1 MIQHA
6 QCPRHNE
13 GYMLE
18 ELDGELLLYHL
29 DQTKTVYLNNSAAIV
44 WHLCDGTNTVAD
56 IIDLLTA
63 QFPESADAIPGDVE
77 QTLHSLRD
85 AGALSLD

>member
-1 MIQHA
+1 MINQTE
-6 QCPRHNE
+6 CPRQNE

-44 WHLCDGTNTVAD
+44 WHLCNGENSVGD
-56 IIDLLTA
+56 IIAFLEEKY
-63 QFPESADAIPGDVE
+63 PEAVKEIAGDV
-77 QTLHSLRD
+77 QDTLLKLLD
-85 AGALSLD
+85 AGALSLG